1 MKIKLILLIC
11 LHISCA
17 SSIKNHVKDY
27 NVLRIKNDI
36 KITGIWI
43 GSSLHYATKF
53 TIRENSL
60 NNEIYDVSDLYI
72 DDIIRLKQ
80 PYCGTGFYSDSLLKI
95 KYNRII
101 PRVVDGKIV
110 GLDTM
115 QTEIQFISLE
125 AEGEECLLPDF
136 IYKNIYT
143 NTEYEVRDSLDLEI
157 KEWYADMKK
166 YMIKSGVPIIFKRHG
181 VN

>member
-1 MKIKLILLIC
+1 
-11 LHISCA
+11 
-17 SSIKNHVKDY
+17 
-27 NVLRIKNDI
+27 
-36 KITGIWI
+36 
-43 GSSLHYATKF
+43 
-53 TIRENSL
+53 
-60 NNEIYDVSDLYI
+60 
-72 DDIIRLKQ
+72 
-80 PYCGTGFYSDSLLKI
+80 
-95 KYNRII
+95 
-101 PRVVDGKIV
+101 
-110 GLDTM
+110 M
-115 QTEIQFISLE
+115 QTELQFISLE